1 MLYLVTGEWIENPA
15 ESAEEAAAIWT
26 KIADPSVRQLARM
39 VREKT
44 ITGGVF
50 AGERAGCFIIDC
62 KSTEELGQI
71 IRDLPFWGRLKWT
84 VKALE
89 TFESANAL
97 ERKIFECVA

>member
-1 MLYLVTGEWIENPA
+1 MLYLVTAEWIENPVA
-15 ESAEEAAAIWT
+15 TAEEADTIW
-26 KIADPSVRQLARM
+26 KQIVDPSVRDLARM

-71 IRDLPFWGRLKWT
+71 IRDLPFWPRLKWN
-84 VKALE
+84 VRALE
-89 TFESANAL
+89 SFESVNAL
-97 ERKIFECVA
+97 ER